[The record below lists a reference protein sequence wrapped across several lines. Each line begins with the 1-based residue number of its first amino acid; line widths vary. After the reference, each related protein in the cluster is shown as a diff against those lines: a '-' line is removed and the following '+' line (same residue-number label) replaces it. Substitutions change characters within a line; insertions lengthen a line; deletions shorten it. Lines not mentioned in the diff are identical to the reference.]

1 MDNLDAYL
9 KLVELEM
16 KLYNAVND
24 VVISAVREK
33 YKNISPDRIHYSLKV
48 LDNESSNSK
57 SNSTP
62 ESNSSIK
69 SREDRLKY
77 MRACQKN
84 WRKPI
89 PRGGGMRK

>member
-1 MDNLDAYL
+1 MDNIEAYL

-16 KLYNAVND
+16 KLYNTVND
-24 VVISAVREK
+24 VVINAVTEK
-33 YKNISPDRIHYSLKV
+33 YKNASVNSISYSLPV
-48 LDNESSNSK
+48 MDSVSSDK
-57 SNSTP
+57 SNSAP

-77 MRACQKN
+77 MRECQKN

-89 PRGGGMRK
+89 PRGGRK

>member
-1 MDNLDAYL
+1 MDNLDL
-9 KLVELEM
+9 EMRLIELEM
-16 KLYNAVND
+16 KLYNTLNNVVVNQ
-24 VVISAVREK
+24 VTEK

-57 SNSTP
+57 SNSAP
-62 ESNSSIK
+62 KSS

-84 WRKPI
+84 WGK

>member
-1 MDNLDAYL
+1 MDNIELEMRL
-9 KLVELEM
+9 IELEM

-24 VVISAVREK
+24 VVISAVTEK

-69 SREDRLKY
+69 SREERLQY
-77 MRACQKN
+77 MRECQKN
-84 WRKPI
+84 WGKPI
-89 PRGGGMRK
+89 PRGGRK

>member
-9 KLVELEM
+9 KLMEIEM
-16 KLYNAVND
+16 RLYNTVND
-24 VVISAVREK
+24 VVVNKVKEK
-33 YKNISPDRIHYSLKV
+33 YKNISPDRISYSLPV
-48 LDNESSNSK
+48 IDGK
-57 SNSTP
+57 SNSAP

-69 SREDRLKY
+69 TREERLQY

-89 PRGGGMRK
+89 PRGGRK

>member
-1 MDNLDAYL
+1 MNNLDAYL
-9 KLVELEM
+9 KLMEIEM
-16 KLYNAVND
+16 RLYNTVND
-24 VVISAVREK
+24 VVVNKVKEK
-33 YKNISPDRIHYSLKV
+33 YKNISPDRISYSLPV
-48 LDNESSNSK
+48 IDGK

-77 MRACQKN
+77 MRECQKN

-89 PRGGGMRK
+89 PRGGRKK

>member
-1 MDNLDAYL
+1 MDKIEAYL

-16 KLYNAVND
+16 KLYNTVND
-24 VVISAVREK
+24 VVVNKVKEK
-33 YKNISPDRIHYSLKV
+33 YKNISPDRISYSLPV
-48 LDNESSNSK
+48 IDGK

-69 SREDRLKY
+69 TREERLQY

-84 WRKPI
+84 WGKPI
-89 PRGGGMRK
+89 PRGGNRK